1 MWRKSSTICLASYEN
16 SRILPSV
23 EFRISI
29 NHVNMTVEKNLSV
42 MEYLRKIHKIFL
54 RCLKE
59 VRKVFCFYFFYNGLV
74 KFGEGCEEFKL
85 W

>member
-1 MWRKSSTICLASYEN
+1 
-16 SRILPSV
+16 
-23 EFRISI
+23 
-29 NHVNMTVEKNLSV
+29 MTVEKNLDV
-42 MEYLRKIHKIFL
+42 MEYLHKNFL

-85 W
+85 GSRYMMYVWGRN